1 MSYLEAKRKYAAL
14 GVDTEKAIR
23 ALKQIP
29 ISLNSWQLDD
39 IGGWE
44 HPTATASGNYPG
56 RPRTPDE
63 LFADLD
69 LALRL
74 IPGRHRINVHSL
86 QNIQT
91 EAKRFDRDQLKV
103 EHFRPWIDFAKK
115 HKVGFDFNP
124 SCFMHPKAANGALCD
139 TDPAVRRFWIRHAV
153 ATLKIA
159 ERIAKEL
166 KSPVSWTLWTD
177 AGKQD
182 EPSDRLG
189 PRRRLKESLDA
200 IFRTAKVN
208 RKLVDICLESQNWGP
223 GKESY
228 AVGSHE
234 FMSNYAAKNNLLCL
248 LDMAHFNPM
257 ENVADKI
264 SSMFLFSDRVAF
276 HIARPVR
283 HTCAHV
289 SRLDDQLRDVARE
302 IVRIGPEKFLIALDF
317 GDASMNRI
325 AGLVQGAR
333 NVQLALLEALLAP
346 QDLFR
351 KLQEEGR
358 TTEEF
363 VLSESLKQYPLGE
376 VYDEFCRR
384 EKRPCGAD
392 WLEKV
397 LAYEKEVKKT
407 RS

>member
-124 SCFMHPKAANGALCD
+124 SCLAWEM
-139 TDPAVRRFWIRHAV
+139 V
-153 ATLKIA
+153 
-159 ERIAKEL
+159 
-166 KSPVSWTLWTD
+166 SPS
-177 AGKQD
+177 
-182 EPSDRLG
+182 
-189 PRRRLKESLDA
+189 
-200 IFRTAKVN
+200 
-208 RKLVDICLESQNWGP
+208 
-223 GKESY
+223 
-228 AVGSHE
+228 
-234 FMSNYAAKNNLLCL
+234 
-248 LDMAHFNPM
+248 
-257 ENVADKI
+257 
-264 SSMFLFSDRVAF
+264 
-276 HIARPVR
+276 
-283 HTCAHV
+283 
-289 SRLDDQLRDVARE
+289 
-302 IVRIGPEKFLIALDF
+302 
-317 GDASMNRI
+317 
-325 AGLVQGAR
+325 
-333 NVQLALLEALLAP
+333 
-346 QDLFR
+346 
-351 KLQEEGR
+351 
-358 TTEEF
+358 
-363 VLSESLKQYPLGE
+363 
-376 VYDEFCRR
+376 
-384 EKRPCGAD
+384 
-392 WLEKV
+392 
-397 LAYEKEVKKT
+397 
-407 RS
+407 